1 MVNVHTER
9 RLEISRKADQF
20 VKSLPA
26 KFRRRIKEAVDC
38 LIKGDVQH
46 LDIKPLSPYPHEY
59 RLRIGKI
66 RILFHADK
74 ELLFIFKAG
83 FRGDI
88 YK

>member
-9 RLEISRKADQF
+9 RFEISRKADQF
-20 VKSLPA
+20 IQSLPV
-26 KFRRRIKEAVDC
+26 KLRRRIKEAVDY
-38 LIKGDVQH
+38 LIKGDVRH

-59 RLRIGKI
+59 RLRVGKI
-66 RILFHADK
+66 RVLFRADK

-83 FRGDI
+83 FRGDV

>member
-1 MVNVHTER
+1 LVIVHTER
-9 RLEISRKADQF
+9 RFEISRKADQF
-20 VKSLPA
+20 IQSLPV
-26 KFRRRIKEAVDC
+26 KLRRRIKEDVAC
-38 LIKGDVQH
+38 LIKGDVHH

-59 RLRIGKI
+59 RLRVGKI
-66 RILFHADK
+66 RILFRADK

>member
-1 MVNVHTER
+1 MVSVHIER
-9 RLEISRKADQF
+9 RLEISRKANQF
-20 VKSLPA
+20 IQSLPV
-26 KFRRRIKEAVDC
+26 KLRQRIKEAVDC
-38 LIKGDVQH
+38 LIKGDVH
-46 LDIKPLSPYPHEY
+46 RLDIKPLSPHPHEY

>member
-1 MVNVHTER
+1 LVNVHTER
-9 RLEISRKADQF
+9 RFEISRKADQF
-20 VKSLPA
+20 IQSLPA
-26 KFRRRIKEAVDC
+26 KLRLRIKEAITC
-38 LIKGDVQH
+38 LIRRDVHH

-59 RLRIGKI
+59 RLRVGKI
-66 RILFHADK
+66 RILFRADK

>member
-1 MVNVHTER
+1 MVNVHSER
-9 RLEISRKADQF
+9 RFEISRKADQF
-20 VKSLPA
+20 VQSLPV
-26 KFRRRIKEAVDC
+26 KLRQRIKEAITS
-38 LIKGDVQH
+38 LIKGDIHH
-46 LDIKPLSPYPHEY
+46 LDIKPLSPHPHEY

-66 RILFHADK
+66 RILFRADK

>member
-1 MVNVHTER
+1 MVIVHTER
-9 RLEISRKADQF
+9 RFEISRKADQF
-20 VKSLPA
+20 IQSLPV
-26 KFRRRIKEAVDC
+26 KLRRRIKEDVAC
-38 LIKGDVQH
+38 LIKGDVHH

-59 RLRIGKI
+59 RLRVGKI
-66 RILFHADK
+66 RILFRADK